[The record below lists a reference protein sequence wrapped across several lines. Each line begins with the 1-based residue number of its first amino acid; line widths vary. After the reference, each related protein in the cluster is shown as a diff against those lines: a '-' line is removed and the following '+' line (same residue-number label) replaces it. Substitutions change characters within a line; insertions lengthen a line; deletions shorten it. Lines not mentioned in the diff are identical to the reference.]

1 MKKHPVDT
9 SVVDTSAVDTSVV
22 DISVVIP
29 TYNEEKSVAE
39 VIEHISLAFK
49 DSDTALE
56 YIVVDDNSTDDTVK
70 AAESLKEKLNVK
82 VIVRKEERGLA
93 TAVIR
98 GWQEASGRLLAVIDG
113 DMQHPPDVIGHLYND
128 LNEHNADMAVASRKV
143 AGGGTSNWEYR
154 RVVISSVATVI
165 AKLFLPITLLKVRD
179 ATTGCFMFKK
189 ECVDLSKLSPLG
201 FKIFLEVMARG
212 KFGKTVEVPYVF
224 NQRSKGVS
232 KMTSMQ
238 NVLFILHLLKLGAYT
253 GELIVPVTVALALA
267 AFIAFL
273 FIL

>member
-1 MKKHPVDT
+1 MPMKKLPVDIT
-9 SVVDTSAVDTSVV
+9 
-22 DISVVIP
+22 VVIP

-39 VIEHISLAFK
+39 VIEQISLSFQ
-49 DSDTALE
+49 DSDSVLE

-82 VIVRKEERGLA
+82 VIVRKDERGLA

-113 DMQHPPDVIGHLYND
+113 DMQHPPDVILHLFHD
-128 LNEHNADMAVASRKV
+128 LNEHSADMAVASRKV
-143 AGGGTSNWEYR
+143 LGGGTSNWEYH
-154 RVVISSVATVI
+154 RVLISSVATVI

-212 KFGKTVEVPYVF
+212 KFGKTIEVPYIF

-232 KMTSMQ
+232 KMTFMQ
-238 NVLFILHLLKLGAYT
+238 NILFVIHLLKLGAYS
-253 GELIVPVTVALALA
+253 GELIVPVGIALTIA
-267 AFIAFL
+267 ASIAYL
-273 FIL
+273 FVR